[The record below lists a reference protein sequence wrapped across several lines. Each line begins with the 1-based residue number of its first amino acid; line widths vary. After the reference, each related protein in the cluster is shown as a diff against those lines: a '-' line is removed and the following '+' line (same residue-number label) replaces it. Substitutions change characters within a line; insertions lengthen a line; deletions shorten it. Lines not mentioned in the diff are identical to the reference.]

1 MAEPTVPLKIELPT
15 ELIELLA
22 SDGDAMLIAFEV
34 VIAEARRI
42 AASGL
47 IQERR
52 ELIARR
58 SDDRRFAMAMIG
70 RQAHRLY
77 RRGVDDMPD
86 GLTKQDQADF
96 RDGLKRSIA
105 SEMGLPLP

>member
-1 MAEPTVPLKIELPT
+1 MAEPTVPIKIELPT
-15 ELIELLA
+15 ELVELLA
-22 SDGDAMLIAFEV
+22 ADGDALLIAFEV

-47 IQERR
+47 IQERCQ
-52 ELIARR
+52 LIAQRT
-58 SDDRRFAMAMIG
+58 DDRRLAMAMIG

-86 GLTKQDQADF
+86 GLSK
-96 RDGLKRSIA
+96 
-105 SEMGLPLP
+105 